1 MSPTDELLPILKRL
15 KLTGLLT
22 TLDIRRSQA
31 VDENLSY
38 EEFLLRIFC
47 DEMERRDA
55 KQLKQRLNKANFEHA
70 KTLEDFDFHFNP
82 KVPKS
87 KIVDLSTC
95 NFIHKHDNVLLVGP
109 AGVGKSHVA
118 QSIGHRACRQGYS
131 SIFVTAKK
139 MFASLKAARADDSYE
154 RVMGKLSKPSLL
166 IIDDLGLSS
175 LRDNEPDDFHELIK
189 SRYENGSTIITSNR
203 AVEEWYPLFNNPL
216 LASAAMDRL
225 LHHVHIIELEGDSY
239 RTSKRSPLSDQRTDE
254 SATSAHP

>member
-15 KLTGLLT
+15 KLTGLLS
-22 TLDIRRSQA
+22 TLDIRRTQA
-31 VDENLSY
+31 VEGNLSY

-47 DEMERRDA
+47 DEMERREA

-70 KTLEDFDFHFNP
+70 KTLEDFNFLFNP
-82 KVPKS
+82 KIPKV

-109 AGVGKSHVA
+109 SGVGKSHIA

-131 SIFVTAKK
+131 TVFVTAQK
-139 MFASLKAARADDSYE
+139 MFATLKAARADDSYE
-154 RVMGKLSKPSLL
+154 RVMGNLSKPCLL
-166 IIDDLGLSS
+166 IIDDLGLSP
-175 LRDNEPDDFHELIK
+175 LCNNEPVDLHELIK

-225 LHHVHIIELEGDSY
+225 LHHVHVIELEGDSY
-239 RTSKRSPLSDQRTDE
+239 RTSQRSPASDLRVDE
-254 SATSAHP
+254 SAISAHP